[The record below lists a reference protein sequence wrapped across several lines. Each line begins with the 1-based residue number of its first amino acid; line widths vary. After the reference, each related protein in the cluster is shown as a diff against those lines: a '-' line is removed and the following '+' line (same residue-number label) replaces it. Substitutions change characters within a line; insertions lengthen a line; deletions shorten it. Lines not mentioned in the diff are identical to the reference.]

1 MSHSCK
7 RHVVIVR
14 QACNIG
20 ILPVA
25 HAALAVFD
33 EAAVEGVGLSGRQ
46 LLAHRLK
53 RGQRRSGSL
62 LPRAHI
68 RLRSPH
74 KPLRTHRPAS
84 HMHKNSIHDGI
95 MSCLPLSSREEQ
107 WHL

>member
-1 MSHSCK
+1 MIAFLQK
-7 RHVVIVR
+7 
-14 QACNIG
+14 ACNIG

-46 LLAHRLK
+46 LLAQRLK
-53 RGQRRSGSL
+53 RGQRRSRSL

-68 RLRSPH
+68 RLRIPH

-84 HMHKNSIHDGI
+84 HMHKILTHDGI
-95 MSCLPLSSREEQ
+95 MSCLPLSIREEQ